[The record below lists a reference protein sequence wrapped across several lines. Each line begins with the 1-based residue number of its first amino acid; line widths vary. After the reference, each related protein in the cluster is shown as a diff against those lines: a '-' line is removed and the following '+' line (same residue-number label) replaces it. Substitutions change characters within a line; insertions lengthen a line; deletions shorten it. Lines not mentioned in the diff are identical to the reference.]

1 MSDDFSGLQV
11 FLVLV
16 AHRNFRAAA
25 EQLGVTGS
33 AVSQSLR
40 QLEDRL
46 GVALFQRTTRSVALT
61 EAGEQLYRGIAPAV
75 AEVRA
80 SLASLETLRGVPAG
94 RLRLSVSS
102 IAESFLSS
110 SLLTEFLAAH
120 PLVQLDIEVDDGD
133 PDLVATGFDAG
144 VRLGE
149 TIAPDM
155 VAVPVSGEQRQVI
168 VASPAY
174 LAAHGAPQDPRDLA
188 AHACIGW
195 RARGRTHPYRWELA
209 DRGREI
215 EVAIDARVNTTDM
228 SLVIRLACA
237 GVGLTVGLEES
248 FRPYL
253 ERGEL
258 VTVLDKYCPPF
269 PGFYLYYPKRAHPP
283 LKLRAL
289 VEFLRSRQRGVRVPP
304 PTRTRKRR

>member
-1 MSDDFSGLQV
+1 MSDDFTGLSV
-11 FLVLV
+11 FLALV
-16 AHRNFRAAA
+16 AHKNFRAAG

-61 EAGEQLYRGIAPAV
+61 EAGEQLYRGLAPAV
-75 AEVRA
+75 AEVRG
-80 SLASLETLRGVPAG
+80 SLAALDAMRGVPAG

-110 SLLTEFLAAH
+110 SLLAEFLAAH
-120 PLVQLDIEVDDGD
+120 VSIQLDVEVDDGD
-133 PDLVATGFDAG
+133 PDIVAAGFDAG

-168 VASPAY
+168 VGSPTY
-174 LAAHGAPQDPRDLA
+174 LKARGAPQHPRDLA
-188 AHACIGW
+188 EHACIGW
-195 RARGRTHPYRWELA
+195 RAHGRATPYRWELV
-209 DRGREI
+209 DRGREV
-215 EVAIDARVNTTDM
+215 EVAIDVRVNTTDM
-228 SLVIRLACA
+228 GLMTRLACA
-237 GVGLTVGLEES
+237 GIGLTIGLEES

-258 VTVLDKYCPPF
+258 VSVLDKHCPPF
-269 PGFYLYYPKRAHPP
+269 AGFFLYYPKRANPP

-289 VEFLRSRQRGVRVPP
+289 VDFVRARQRLRVPP
-304 PTRTRKRR
+304 PSRKRKRR